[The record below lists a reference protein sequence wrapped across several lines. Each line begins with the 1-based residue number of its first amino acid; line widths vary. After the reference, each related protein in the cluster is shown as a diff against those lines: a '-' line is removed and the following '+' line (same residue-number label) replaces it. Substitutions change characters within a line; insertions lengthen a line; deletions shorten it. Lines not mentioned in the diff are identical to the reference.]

1 MQEQCGRRIWA
12 QASNTT
18 FLPLRLCSTQLSL
31 SHCYFPI
38 QPQYQKMSNM
48 KKYWEWP
55 KEKRLSFRNM
65 LKIKQNKRTKKLAG
79 TPLLPA
85 LWSALETRLV
95 YSVSSRDIQGNP
107 VSKNQ
112 KMKPK
117 PNKSDQPTTTKTITA
132 CQSPCTPAHT
142 HGLLDICIS

>member
-1 MQEQCGRRIWA
+1 MWQKDLGPGFQHDIPA
-12 QASNTT
+12 SPPLLHSALPVPLLFSNTT
-18 FLPLRLCSTQLSL
+18 PIPKDVRHEEMLGMAEREKVVLQKSL
-31 SHCYFPI
+31 
-38 QPQYQKMSNM
+38 
-48 KKYWEWP
+48 
-55 KEKRLSFRNM
+55 

-132 CQSPCTPAHT
+132 CQSPRTPAHP
-142 HGLLDICIS
+142 HGLLDMCIS